1 MSEVLGLP
9 TSTILAWARSGLLT
23 PQRDGRGSYVF
34 SFQDIA
40 LLRSARELLDAE
52 VPARKVRQTLEALR
66 ANLPPGRPLSAVNLT
81 ARGGRV
87 VVREDNSAWEAD
99 TGQFELGLG
108 TSPREGRQ
116 EAGSA
121 PPACPTPEASASPT
135 LWAERTL
142 AGVDADALFDAAV
155 DMEATEPVR
164 ALAAYR
170 RVIQV
175 DPRHGDAHLNLG
187 RLLHERGALSQA
199 EGEYRAAAELDP
211 GNARAHYNLGVV
223 LEDLGRPDKAVE
235 AYLTSLSLD
244 PELGAAHFNLSRLL
258 EAEGRPQEALRH
270 LASYKRILDRGH
282 GGA

>member
-1 MSEVLGLP
+1 M
-9 TSTILAWARSGLLT
+9 
-23 PQRDGRGSYVF
+23 F

-66 ANLPPGRPLSAVNLT
+66 AHLPPERPLSAVNLT

-87 VVREDNSAWEAD
+87 VVREDSKAWEAD
-99 TGQFELGLG
+99 TGQLELGLG
-108 TSPREGRQ
+108 TPP
-116 EAGSA
+116 AGSGTDA
-121 PPACPTPEASASPT
+121 GGASPEPPSREAPAGAT

-142 AGVDADALFDAAV
+142 AGVDADALFDAAL

-187 RLLHERGALSQA
+187 RLLHERGALDQA
-199 EGEYRAAAELDP
+199 EREYRAAAELDP

-235 AYLTSLSLD
+235 AYSAALALD
-244 PELGAAHFNLSRLL
+244 PDLGAAHFNLSRLL